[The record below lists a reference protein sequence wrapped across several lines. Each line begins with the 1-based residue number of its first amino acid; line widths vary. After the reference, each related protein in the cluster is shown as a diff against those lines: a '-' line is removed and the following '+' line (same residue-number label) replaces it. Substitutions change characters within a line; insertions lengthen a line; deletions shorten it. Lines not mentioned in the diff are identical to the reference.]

1 MLGNR
6 SQCHSGNHAGASRG
20 SWKQLHTERDKS
32 RLEMAEV
39 CGFWEVAASQSKMI
53 GHSDLIKLA
62 VFCGTAGIQFRL
74 KECRHLV
81 ANREW
86 PKV

>member
-1 MLGNR
+1 MLFG
-6 SQCHSGNHAGASRG
+6 SQAGASRG
-20 SWKQLHTERDKS
+20 SWKPIHTERDKS
-32 RLEMAEV
+32 RLEMAEL
-39 CGFWEVAASQSKMI
+39 CGLREVAASQSKMI
-53 GHSDLIKLA
+53 GNSDLIKLA